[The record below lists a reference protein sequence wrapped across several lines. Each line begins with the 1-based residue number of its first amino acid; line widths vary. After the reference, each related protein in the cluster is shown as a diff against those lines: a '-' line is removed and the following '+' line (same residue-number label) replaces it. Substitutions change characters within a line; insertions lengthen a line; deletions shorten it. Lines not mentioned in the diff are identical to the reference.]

1 MIYFLV
7 YLFVEIFVS
16 YEFTKIFTPFGMFLE
31 ILASAVFGL
40 MLIRTL
46 NFSLAESMQKVMRR
60 EISQE
65 EFISI
70 GMFKFVGAIL
80 LVIPGVFTDIL
91 GLLMQFDAFGS
102 FVAKKFLTPKETYTH
117 QKDPFESDIIDVE
130 IIEDTK
136 HVK

>member
-1 MIYFLV
+1 MYFLL
-7 YLFVEIFVS
+7 YMFVEILVS

-31 ILASAVFGL
+31 IIASAVFGI

-80 LVIPGVFTDIL
+80 LIIPGVFTDIL
-91 GLLMQFDAFGS
+91 GILMQFDSFGS
-102 FVAKKFLTPKETYTH
+102 FVGRKILTPKEKY
-117 QKDPFESDIIDVE
+117 QKDPFDSDIIDVE
-130 IIEDTK
+130 IIEDK
-136 HVK
+136 NVK

>member
-46 NFSLAESMQKVMRR
+46 NFSLAESMQRVMRR

-80 LVIPGVFTDIL
+80 LIIPGIFTDIL

-102 FVAKKFLTPKETYTH
+102 FVAKKLLTPKQPY
-117 QKDPFESDIIDVE
+117 QKDPFENDIIDVE
-130 IIEDTK
+130 IIEDK
-136 HVK
+136 YAK

>member
-31 ILASAVFGL
+31 ILASAIIGI

-46 NFSLAESMQKVMRR
+46 NFSLAESMQKLAHQ
-60 EISQE
+60 EITQE

-80 LVIPGVFTDIL
+80 LVVPGVFTDVL
-91 GLLMQFDAFGS
+91 GLLMQFEAFGS
-102 FVAKKFLTPKETYTH
+102 FVGRKILTPQSQPK
-117 QKDPFESDIIDVE
+117 KDPFEDDIIDVE

>member
-7 YLFVEIFVS
+7 YLFIEIFVS

-31 ILASAVFGL
+31 ILASAVIGV
-40 MLIRTL
+40 MIIRTL
-46 NFSLAESMQKVMRR
+46 NFSLAESMQKLAHQ
-60 EISQE
+60 EITQE

-80 LVIPGVFTDIL
+80 LIIPGVFTDIL
-91 GLLMQFDAFGS
+91 GLLMQFEAFGS
-102 FVAKKFLTPKETYTH
+102 FVGRKILTPKETYTH
-117 QKDPFESDIIDVE
+117 QKDPFEDDIIDVE
-130 IIEDTK
+130 IIEDK

>member
-80 LVIPGVFTDIL
+80 LVVPGVFTDIL

>member
-31 ILASAVFGL
+31 ILATAVLGIVL
-40 MLIRTL
+40 LQNL
-46 NFSLAESMQKVMRR
+46 NFSLAENMQKLAHR
-60 EISQE
+60 EITQE

-80 LVIPGVFTDIL
+80 LIIPGVFTDML
-91 GLLMQFDAFGS
+91 GILMQFSEFGAFI
-102 FVAKKFLTPKETYTH
+102 ARKFLPKQE
-117 QKDPFESDIIDVE
+117 KPFTSMDDDIIDVD
-130 IIEDTK
+130 IVEDYK
-136 HVK
+136 HLK

>member
-7 YLFVEIFVS
+7 YLFIEIFVS

-31 ILASAVFGL
+31 VIGSLILGIVIIQNLG
-40 MLIRTL
+40 
-46 NFSLAESMQKVMRR
+46 FSMMENLQRVVYR

-80 LVIPGVFTDIL
+80 LIIPGVFTDII
-91 GLLMQFDAFGS
+91 GLLMQFDTFGS
-102 FVAKKFLTPKETYTH
+102 MVAKKTMPK
-117 QKDPFESDIIDVE
+117 KDIVDDDIIDVE
-130 IIEDTK
+130 IIENKT
-136 HVK
+136 

>member
-1 MIYFLV
+1 MIYFLI

-31 ILASAVFGL
+31 ILATAVLGVIILQNLNMSL
-40 MLIRTL
+40 ME
-46 NFSLAESMQKVMRR
+46 NMMKVAKR

-80 LVIPGVFTDIL
+80 LIIPGVFTDIL
-91 GLLMQFDAFGS
+91 GVLMQFDLFGS
-102 FVAKKFLTPKETYTH
+102 LVAQKFLTPK
-117 QKDPFESDIIDVE
+117 QSKKDPFEDDIIDVE
-130 IIEDTK
+130 IIEDK
-136 HVK
+136 NVK

>member
-1 MIYFLV
+1 MIYFLI

-31 ILASAVFGL
+31 ILASAVLGL

-46 NFSLAESMQKVMRR
+46 NFSLAESMQRMMHR

-102 FVAKKFLTPKETYTH
+102 FVAKKLLTPRETYTQ
-117 QKDPFESDIIDVE
+117 QKDPFEEDIIDVE

>member
-31 ILASAVFGL
+31 ILASAVFGI

-46 NFSLAESMQKVMRR
+46 NFSLAESMQRMMHR

-80 LVIPGVFTDIL
+80 LVVPGVFTDIL
-91 GLLMQFDAFGS
+91 GLLMQFDVFGS
-102 FVAKKFLTPKETYTH
+102 MVAKKFLTPKQTY
-117 QKDPFESDIIDVE
+117 QKDPFEDDIIDVE
-130 IIEDTK
+130 IIEDK
-136 HVK
+136 NVK

>member
-1 MIYFLV
+1 MIYFLI
-7 YLFVEIFVS
+7 YMFLEIFVS

-31 ILASAVFGL
+31 ILASAMFGI

-60 EISQE
+60 EITQE

-70 GMFKFVGAIL
+70 GMFKFVGAIF

-91 GLLMQFDAFGS
+91 GVLMQFEVFGS
-102 FVAKKFLTPKETYTH
+102 FVATQVITKKQTTSKE
-117 QKDPFESDIIDVE
+117 QFKDDIIDIE
-130 IIEDTK
+130 IIEDK
-136 HVK
+136 NVK

>member
-1 MIYFLV
+1 MIYFLI

-31 ILASAVFGL
+31 ILASAVFGI
-40 MLIRTL
+40 MLIKTL
-46 NFSLAESMQKVMRR
+46 NFSLAESMQKMMYR

-70 GMFKFVGAIL
+70 GMFKFIGAIL

-91 GLLMQFDAFGS
+91 GVLMQFEEFGS
-102 FVAKKFLTPKETYTH
+102 FVGRKVLTPKENK
-117 QKDPFESDIIDVE
+117 KDPFEDDIIDVE
-130 IIEDTK
+130 IIEDK
-136 HVK
+136 NVK

>member
-7 YLFVEIFVS
+7 YMFVEIFVS

-31 ILASAVFGL
+31 ILASAMFGI

-60 EISQE
+60 EITQE

-70 GMFKFVGAIL
+70 GMFKFVGAIF

-91 GLLMQFDAFGS
+91 GVLMQFEVFGS
-102 FVAKKFLTPKETYTH
+102 FVATQVITKKQTTSKE
-117 QKDPFESDIIDVE
+117 QFKDDIIDIE
-130 IIEDTK
+130 IIEDK
-136 HVK
+136 NVK

>member
-31 ILASAVFGL
+31 ILATAVIGI

-46 NFSLAESMQKVMRR
+46 NFSLAENMQKLATR
-60 EISQE
+60 EITQE

-91 GLLMQFDAFGS
+91 GVLMQFEGFAIL
-102 FVAKKFLTPKETYTH
+102 VARKLLTPKTPPP
-117 QKDPFESDIIDVE
+117 KDPFENDIIDVE
-130 IIEDTK
+130 IIEDK
-136 HVK
+136 K